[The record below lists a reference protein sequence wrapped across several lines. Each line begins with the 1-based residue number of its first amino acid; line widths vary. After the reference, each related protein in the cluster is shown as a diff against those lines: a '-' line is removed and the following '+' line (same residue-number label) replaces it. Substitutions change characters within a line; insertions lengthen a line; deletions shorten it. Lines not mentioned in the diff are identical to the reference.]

1 MKIDLQLLLILL
13 IPVVFWVWG
22 YFDTRYRE
30 VMLPNVL
37 KYLFGKPGK
46 PIHKAGFVIQS
57 IGIIFV
63 ITYGMAFLETKT
75 KLSLPIS
82 AFDFFVISGLI
93 MILATLLDDR
103 FLQWKNN
110 SNNRSL

>member
-13 IPVVFWVWG
+13 IPIVFWVWG
-22 YFDTRYRE
+22 YFDKRYRE
-30 VMLPNVL
+30 VILPNIL

-63 ITYGMAFLETKT
+63 ITYGMAYLETRT
-75 KLSLPIS
+75 KLNFIIS
-82 AFDFFVISGLI
+82 AYDFFILSGFI

-103 FLQWKNN
+103 FIQWKNKA
-110 SNNRSL
+110 SNRSI